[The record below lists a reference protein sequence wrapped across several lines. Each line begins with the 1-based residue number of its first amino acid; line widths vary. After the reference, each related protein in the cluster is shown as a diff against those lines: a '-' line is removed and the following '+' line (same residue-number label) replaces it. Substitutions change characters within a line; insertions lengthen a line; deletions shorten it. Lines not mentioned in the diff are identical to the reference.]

1 MTARSV
7 FGKADKT
14 TQARFISRKEREMKT
29 FAGATGEIRLM
40 RADALRCELW
50 GYW

>member
-1 MTARSV
+1 MAARSV

-14 TQARFISRKEREMKT
+14 GKIHLGKEREMKA
-29 FAGATGEIRLM
+29 FACATREIRLM

>member
-1 MTARSV
+1 MAARSV
-7 FGKADKT
+7 FGKADRTNAGK
-14 TQARFISRKEREMKT
+14 IPLGKERGMKT
-29 FAGATGEIRLM
+29 FTGATREIRLV

>member
-1 MTARSV
+1 MAARSV
-7 FGKADKT
+7 FGQADKT

-29 FAGATGEIRLM
+29 VACATREIRLM